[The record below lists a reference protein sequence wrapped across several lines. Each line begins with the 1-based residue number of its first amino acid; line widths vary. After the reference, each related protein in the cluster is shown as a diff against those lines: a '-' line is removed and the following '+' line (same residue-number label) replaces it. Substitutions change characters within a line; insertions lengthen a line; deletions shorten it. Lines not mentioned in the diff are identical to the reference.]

1 MMIFNKSELTYK
13 VSIDPFEVILA
24 RFIKREYIGMA

>member
-1 MMIFNKSELTYK
+1 MMIFNKSELTQK

-24 RFIKREYIGMA
+24 LTLSFKLL